1 MSLFR
6 DVLDICQELRA
17 KRTAVHTLVHSA
29 VRVDRKAVLCESLL
43 QPGVGGFVES
53 NTWRSES
60 LKRRIADFTEA
71 FDLFWSRFTLSHRV
85 KELLVLFALPA
96 LRPPHRCPV
105 ETHDRLPP
113 SMVQSANRMS
123 SATHHVYLSP
133 GMFGFTR
140 LGSYDYFTHVQRAL
154 GARFKKAGQVLET
167 HLSDVLPTA
176 SVRRRAAR
184 LAELIA
190 STCSGSGPIHLLGH
204 STGGLDARLVASP
217 SAQLPTSADAD
228 PARWLP
234 RLASV
239 TTMNTPHY
247 GTPLASF
254 FATAKGQQAL
264 YALSAFTVIG
274 LSLGE
279 RPLAVASV
287 LMGVI
292 GRSDRALGIT
302 LPILDR
308 SVESLLG
315 VVDDARNPD
324 VRTYLKAIKDD
335 QGAMLQLSPEAMD
348 LMVAGFEDRPGVWYQ
363 STVSMAPTPSPRTWV
378 GIIGHPWHAISLAL
392 FTALHDITARYDE
405 HYPCARVAIHPDA
418 PDAPILQSTEAVLA
432 AALGRAPDFHGNDG
446 CVPIRS
452 QLWGTL
458 VWAGLGDHL
467 DVLGHYHDITPES
480 QIELRHH
487 DWLTSGSHFDDA
499 SFDALMDA
507 VANGML
513 KSAP

>member
-1 MSLFR
+1 MS
-6 DVLDICQELRA
+6 
-17 KRTAVHTLVHSA
+17 H
-29 VRVDRKAVLCESLL
+29 
-43 QPGVGGFVES
+43 
-53 NTWRSES
+53 
-60 LKRRIADFTEA
+60 
-71 FDLFWSRFTLSHRV
+71 
-85 KELLVLFALPA
+85 
-96 LRPPHRCPV
+96 
-105 ETHDRLPP
+105 
-113 SMVQSANRMS
+113 
-123 SATHHVYLSP
+123 ATHHVYLSP

-154 GARFKKAGQVLET
+154 GARFEKAGHVLET

-176 SVRRRAAR
+176 SVRKRAAR
-184 LAELIA
+184 LAELVA
-190 STCSGSGPIHLLGH
+190 RTCSGKGPIHLLGH
-204 STGGLDARLVASP
+204 STGGLDARLLASP
-217 SAQLPTSADAD
+217 SSQLPTSADGD
-228 PARWLP
+228 PKRWLP

-264 YALSAFTVIG
+264 YALSAFTVVG

-292 GRSDRALGIT
+292 GRSDRAIGIT

-315 VVDDARNPD
+315 LVDDARSPD

-348 LMVAGFEDRPGVWYQ
+348 LMVAGFEDRPGVFYQ
-363 STVSMAPTPSPRTWV
+363 STVSMSPTPSPRTWV
-378 GIIGHPWHAISLAL
+378 GIIGHPWHAMSLAL
-392 FTALHDITARYDE
+392 FTALHTITADYDD
-405 HYPCARVAIHPDA
+405 HYPCGA
-418 PDAPILQSTEAVLA
+418 PHSPNLQSTEAVLA

-458 VWAGLGDHL
+458 AWAGFGDHL
-467 DVLGHYHDITPES
+467 DVLGHYRDNTPEP

-487 DWLTSGSHFDDA
+487 DWLTSGSRFDDA
-499 SFDALMDA
+499 SFEALMDA

-513 KSAP
+513 NSV